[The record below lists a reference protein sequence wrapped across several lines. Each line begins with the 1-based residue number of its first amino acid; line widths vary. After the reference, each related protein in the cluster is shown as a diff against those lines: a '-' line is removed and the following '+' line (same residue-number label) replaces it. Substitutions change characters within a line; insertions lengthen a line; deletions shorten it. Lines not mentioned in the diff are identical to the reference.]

1 MADNVIGTGSVVI
14 KPTLDK
20 GAVSSVERSGGDAGR
35 GFGGAF
41 SVAAGNLIAS
51 AVSAIA
57 SAAVDVF
64 ANAFSNYAD
73 YEQLVGGVDTL
84 FKESSEVV
92 QKNAAEA
99 YKTAGL
105 SANEYMEQV
114 TSFSA
119 SLLQGL
125 DGDTAAAAAY
135 ADMAIRD
142 MSDNANKMGTDMEMI
157 TNAYQGF
164 AKQNYTMLDNLKL
177 GYGGTKSE
185 MERLLAD
192 ASEIAGVE
200 FDIDN
205 YNDVIEAIHVM
216 QTEMGIAGTTAQ
228 EATGTISGSISKL
241 QSSWQNFLTGIFSDD
256 ADIGALGEQL
266 FESIG
271 DVLSNIV
278 PRLGALVQNLFGRIP
293 EALTNAMAALPGI
306 LTPTIDSVF
315 GEGVG
320 EQVFTIISDTVANI
334 QNVIQ
339 GATEVIQ
346 GMIETA
352 WPAIEQYISIA
363 MEGIDAFMQLVWP
376 NIQNLI
382 TTVMNTIS
390 TVIQAVWPVIV
401 NVWSTATNA
410 IQAVASAVWPVISS
424 IVQIAMNAI
433 TTAID
438 AIGPVVSFVSGV
450 FDGILNAIKDPMET
464 AKNIVES
471 AISFIEDIFS
481 GAHLEL
487 PHINLPHF
495 NIYGGEAPWGI
506 GGVGTP
512 PKIDIEWY
520 AKGGF
525 VDGATLIGAG
535 EAGPEMILP
544 RQGGLMDEFAS
555 TVASKVSGI
564 SINGPVTVIA
574 DDPEDFIRQLTSFAA
589 RTRAQYA

>member
-142 MSDNANKMGTDMEMI
+142 MSDNANKMGTDMESI

-216 QTEMGIAGTTAQ
+216 QENMGIAGTTAQ

-241 QSSWQNFLTGIFSDD
+241 QSSWQNFLTGIFSDN
-256 ADIGALGEQL
+256 ADVGALGEQL

-271 DVLSNIV
+271 DVLKNIV

-293 EALTNAMAALPGI
+293 EALTNAMVAIPDVLNPV
-306 LTPTIDSVF
+306 IDSVF

-320 EQVFTIISDTVANI
+320 EQVFGIISDTVTNI

-352 WPAIEQYISIA
+352 WPAIEQYITIA

-382 TTVMNTIS
+382 TTVMDTIS

-401 NVWSTATNA
+401 NVWSIATNA

-433 TTAID
+433 TAAID
-438 AIGPVVSFVSGV
+438 AIGPIVSFVSGV

-471 AISFIEDIFS
+471 AISFIEGIFS